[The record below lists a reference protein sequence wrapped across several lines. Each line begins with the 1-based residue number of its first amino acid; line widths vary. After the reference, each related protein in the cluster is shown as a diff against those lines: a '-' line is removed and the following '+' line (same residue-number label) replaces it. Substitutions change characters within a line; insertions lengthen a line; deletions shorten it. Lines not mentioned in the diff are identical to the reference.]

1 MNHDNVI
8 DEYSRVTGY
17 NGPFNSH
24 YSEEEIAFFTSEIS
38 RIKLENIRSKRNQ
51 LLAETDY
58 MLLGDIWS
66 NLTSK
71 QQHDLLQYRQALR
84 DLPTKITDIDNVT
97 YPEKP

>member
-1 MNHDNVI
+1 MNHDAII
-8 DEYSRVTGY
+8 DEYSHVTGY
-17 NGPFNSH
+17 NGPFNSD
-24 YSEEEIAFFTSEIS
+24 YSEEEIAYFVSEIQ
-38 RIKLENIRSKRNQ
+38 RIKMENMRSKRNK

-58 MLLGDIWS
+58 MLLDDIWS

-84 DLPTKITDIDNVT
+84 DLPSKITDIDNVT

>member
-1 MNHDNVI
+1 MNHDAII

-24 YSEEEIAFFTSEIS
+24 YSEQEIAFFVNEIN
-38 RIKLENIRSKRNQ
+38 RIKLENMRAKRNQ

-58 MLLGDIWS
+58 KLLDDIWS

-84 DLPTKITDIDNVT
+84 DLPSTITDIDNVI